1 MPSTAD
7 VVSRETDWLNTSGDG
22 LPALNASAGGPFGV
36 VSGYWPRT
44 PATMK
49 TSLYVTRTQI
59 AEERTAHIRIM
70 ARHRMVLHALWP
82 LNNSGGSA
90 EVDQQNLDDAIEQV
104 LARIRGFPHD
114 HSHGGR
120 FLSAGENPGMVTVA
134 FTPASETVALGFFK
148 ATVTYAVDDF
158 ELYC

>member
-7 VVSRETDWLNTSGDG
+7 VVSRETEWLNTSGDG

-59 AEERTAHIRIM
+59 SEERTAHIRIM

-90 EVDQQNLDDAIEQV
+90 EADQQNLDNAVELT

-134 FTPASETVALGFFK
+134 FTPASETVSLGIFK
-148 ATVTYAVDDF
+148 ATITYFVDDF
-158 ELYC
+158 ELFA

>member
-7 VVSRETDWLNTSGDG
+7 VVSRETEWLNTSGDG

-49 TSLYVTRTQI
+49 TSLYVTRTQT

-82 LNNSGGSA
+82 LNNTGGSA
-90 EVDQQNLDDAIEQV
+90 ELDQQNLDDAVEQV
-104 LARIRGFPHD
+104 LGRIRGFPHD

-120 FLSAGENPGMVTVA
+120 FLSAGEHPGAVTVA
-134 FTPASETVALGFFK
+134 FTPASETVNLGIFK
-148 ATVTYAVDDF
+148 ATITYTVDDF
-158 ELYC
+158 ELFA